1 MPRLGPAERASF
13 ERDGFV
19 VVRGLLPVDDARD
32 FRRYVENLL
41 LERSRAQDG
50 ARHAEARYWKDGRPA
65 IIKITQLTETDARFQ
80 ALASRDEIVDV
91 IEDLLGPGARIFRDA
106 LIVKP
111 AGSKGLFSY
120 HQDAA
125 YWDVDPPRFASCWMA
140 ISDVP
145 ENGSCLRVIAGPAK
159 KSVVKVQAFG
169 EGCRQALRKLAPNHI
184 RATRQ
189 KLGALESR
197 ALCQEAVEL
206 VADRLAILRAVEPTP
221 DSRVDC
227 EADLTRSWRFEDE

>member
-1 MPRLGPAERASF
+1 MPHLGPADRASF

-19 VVRGLLPVDDARD
+19 VVRGLLPVDYARD

-41 LERSRAQDG
+41 IERSRAREEERQAD
-50 ARHAEARYWKDGRPA
+50 ARYGKDGRPA

-80 ALASRDEIVDV
+80 ELASRDEIVDV

-140 ISDVP
+140 VTDVP
-145 ENGSCLRVIAGPAK
+145 ENGSCLKVIAGSHDRRRK
-159 KSVVKVQAFG
+159 HGLVVGGHQ
-169 EGCRQALRKLAPNHI
+169 L
-184 RATRQ
+184 
-189 KLGALESR
+189 
-197 ALCQEAVEL
+197 
-206 VADRLAILRAVEPTP
+206 PTP
-221 DSRVDC
+221 VTSSLRRQIGRAHV
-227 EADLTRSWRFEDE
+227 